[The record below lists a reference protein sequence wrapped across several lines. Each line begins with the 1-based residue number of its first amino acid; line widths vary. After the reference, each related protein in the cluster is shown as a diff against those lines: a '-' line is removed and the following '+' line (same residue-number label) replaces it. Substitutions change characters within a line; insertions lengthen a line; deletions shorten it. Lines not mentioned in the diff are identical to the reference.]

1 MRVVTNS
8 NSGSAD
14 AFFIDTKGQIGIG
27 TNNPIANLDVHGT
40 ANFSRGINLVNF
52 TNYLG
57 WSNTISFQDQTG
69 NQRHLITDQFDATSS
84 NNGHLLI
91 IPGGYPYPG
100 VGGGVNVVD
109 LWGNLNVFSKVTI
122 GTVPTIASSSS
133 LDNNY
138 MLYVAKGIITEK
150 VKVALTDGGN
160 WSDYVFDQNYT
171 LTPLADVESY
181 IKAHKHLPGV
191 PSADDVCE
199 DGIDMALM
207 DATLLKKIE
216 ELTLYVLELKKENQ
230 EIKSQ
235 IVKK

>member
-1 MRVVTNS
+1 
-8 NSGSAD
+8 
-14 AFFIDTKGQIGIG
+14 
-27 TNNPIANLDVHGT
+27 
-40 ANFSRGINLVNF
+40 
-52 TNYLG
+52 
-57 WSNTISFQDQTG
+57 
-69 NQRHLITDQFDATSS
+69 
-84 NNGHLLI
+84 
-91 IPGGYPYPG
+91 
-100 VGGGVNVVD
+100 
-109 LWGNLNVFSKVTI
+109 
-122 GTVPTIASSSS
+122 
-133 LDNNY
+133 